1 MCAGQEWEREALM
14 EALLGTFKGHV
25 QATGQPPRPS
35 VAKRARMRTHM
46 ACARTRHA
54 HAQGWQLTPASAC
67 AAAARG
73 RNLVAFLGEGRG
85 AAPFVPRCEDRMRA
99 VFAGESLLKAV
110 VELSANCAHTQ
121 QHHTAPR

>member
-25 QATGQPPRPS
+25 QATGQPPSPS
-35 VAKRARMRTHM
+35 VAKRARMRTHT
-46 ACARTRHA
+46 ACARTRLAA
-54 HAQGWQLTPASAC
+54 HTRERC

-99 VFAGESLLKAV
+99 VFAGESLLKAAI
-110 VELSANCAHTQ
+110 ELSANCAHT
-121 QHHTAPR
+121 HNNSTALR